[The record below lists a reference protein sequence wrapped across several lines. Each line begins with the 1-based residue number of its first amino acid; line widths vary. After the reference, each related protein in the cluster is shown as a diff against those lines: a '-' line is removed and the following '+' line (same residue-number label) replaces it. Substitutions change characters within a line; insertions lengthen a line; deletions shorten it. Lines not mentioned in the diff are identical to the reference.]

1 MQNHITKSGKKID
14 SSVTC
19 QIRNVM
25 KGIGT
30 HLWRRFLDAR
40 FFMLQLAGMATA
52 QPVTVPV
59 YRRRTDVGV
68 TRRPAARMVF
78 RHSHRAAG
86 RSGGPSSGTVGGRL

>member
-1 MQNHITKSGKKID
+1 MQNHITISGKKID
-14 SSVTC
+14 SSVTR

-30 HLWRRFLDAR
+30 RLWRRFLDAR
-40 FFMLQLAGMATA
+40 FLMLQLAGMATA
-52 QPVTVPV
+52 QPVAVPV
-59 YRRRTDVGV
+59 YRRHMAVGV